1 MSCDCSNKNC
11 TDSNSCLFQR
21 VPRKASYQTCE
32 RDCVNVSDETL
43 LKMSF
48 VDDCENPVDPSAI
61 TLAVTKP
68 NAAVDNFS
76 LVANTILKADVGFYY
91 IRYTPDIA
99 GDYSE
104 AWEAT
109 INGTVVSIS
118 AKFEAKSG
126 GKAAAPDCG
135 LEFNSL
141 LVLELDETIADVDGN
156 TLGEDK
162 IFTFSTEYNPFYASV
177 EMLRMEVGPWVNT
190 VPDDT
195 IALAIHWSS
204 LEADHVTGVIPT
216 SNKYDFARSRF
227 VMYDAAIKL
236 LTMPISSSSSSK
248 KKQLGD
254 LLIDGGGSGTDYN
267 LDKLV
272 SKLSAERAEWWRVIN
287 AGGCINPGQGL
298 GPVTASKGGSRRDAN
313 NRSRE
318 WHDPWGEY
326 FIQPSVNSRYRR
338 PGETK
343 EKLGFTRW
351 NEYYFTRKRR

>member
-11 TDSNSCLFQR
+11 NDSNNCLFQR
-21 VPRKASYQTCE
+21 VPRKVGYQTCE
-32 RDCVNVSDETL
+32 RDCVNLLEEVL
-43 LKMSF
+43 LKVYF
-48 VDDCENPVDPSAI
+48 KDDCGKAIDPIDIELVI
-61 TLAVTKP
+61 TSPSGANEAFGIVP
-68 NAAVDNFS
+68 NEIV
-76 LVANTILKADVGFYY
+76 KADVGFYY
-91 IRYTPDIA
+91 IRYTP
-99 GDYSE
+99 SE
-104 AWEAT
+104 SGVYNESWIAT
-109 INGTVVSIS
+109 INGNAIEIVT
-118 AKFEAKSG
+118 KFQVKAGAIG
-126 GKAAAPDCG
+126 GTPDCG
-135 LEFNSL
+135 LEYNSL
-141 LVLELDETIADVDGN
+141 LVLELDKTIADIDGN
-156 TLGEDK
+156 TLEEDK

-177 EMLRMEVGPWVNT
+177 EMVRMEMGTWVNT

-248 KKQLGD
+248 KKQLGE

-272 SKLSAERAEWWRVIN
+272 TKLSAERAEWWRVIN

-318 WHDPWGEY
+318 WHDPWNEY

-338 PGETK
+338 PGEKK

-351 NEYYFTRKRR
+351 NEYYFTRKR